1 MSGQLREP
9 KNAQTLSGQL
19 ANAQIWQTKWTL
31 SWSHYLFLLG
41 IKDPDERAFYEIEA
55 TNEGWSLRELRRQF
69 DSSLYERLAL
79 SLDKESILALATDG
93 QLVEKPQQ
101 LLKNPYVLEFL
112 DLREETRYSERE
124 LERVNFDTHFNLHR
138 GSPCAMVRLCR

>member
-1 MSGQLREP
+1 M
-9 KNAQTLSGQL
+9 

-79 SLDKESILALATDG
+79 SLDKESILALAKDG

-124 LERVNFDTHFNLHR
+124 LERVNFDTRFNLHR